1 MTFKKKSDSIY
12 QYICKDTLNSRTFNS
27 FKKVRAS
34 VVSLP
39 KIPEKFMGKEEDD
52 KKLIDIYYE
61 KGKMPRWL

>member
-1 MTFKKKSDSIY
+1 MTSKKKSNSIY

-61 KGKMPRWL
+61 KGKMPR

>member
-1 MTFKKKSDSIY
+1 MTSKKKSDSIY

-61 KGKMPRWL
+61 KGKMPR